1 MFLLMT
7 FWRQSMAKKN
17 ITKVA
22 DKLAK
27 VSEQV
32 NVYFYDNA
40 YMVEVSG
47 RDTNDDWTSVKL
59 VCKDLVEVRTVLD
72 EVDSLPKDS

>member
-1 MFLLMT
+1 
-7 FWRQSMAKKN
+7 MAKKA

-27 VSEQV
+27 VNECV

-47 RDTNDDWTSVKL
+47 RDSNDDWSNVKL
-59 VCKDLVEVRTVLD
+59 VCRDLNEVQAVLEEVE
-72 EVDSLPKDS
+72 SLPKDS

>member
-1 MFLLMT
+1 
-7 FWRQSMAKKN
+7 MARKN
-17 ITKVA
+17 ITKVS

-27 VSEQV
+27 VNECV

-47 RDTNDDWTSVKL
+47 RDSNDDWSNVKL
-59 VCKDLVEVRTVLD
+59 VCRDLNEVQAVLEEVE
-72 EVDSLPKDS
+72 SLPKDS

>member
-1 MFLLMT
+1 MP
-7 FWRQSMAKKN
+7 KKN
-17 ITKVA
+17 ITKVS

-27 VSEQV
+27 VGECV

-47 RDTNDDWTSVKL
+47 RDDNEDWASVKL
-59 VCKDLVEVRTVLD
+59 VCRDLNEVQAALE

>member
-1 MFLLMT
+1 
-7 FWRQSMAKKN
+7 MAKKN

-27 VSEQV
+27 VSECV

-47 RDTNDDWTSVKL
+47 RDDNEDWANVKL
-59 VCKDLVEVRTVLD
+59 VCRDLNEVQAVLEEVE
-72 EVDSLPKDS
+72 SLPKDS

>member
-1 MFLLMT
+1 
-7 FWRQSMAKKN
+7 MAKG
-17 ITKVA
+17 ITKVS
-22 DKLAK
+22 DKLTK
-27 VSEQV
+27 VGEFV

-47 RDTNDDWTSVKL
+47 RNKEDDWVSVKL
-59 VCKDLVEVRTVLD
+59 VCRDLNEVQAVLE

>member
-1 MFLLMT
+1 MGK
-7 FWRQSMAKKN
+7 RVISK
-17 ITKVA
+17 IA

-27 VSEQV
+27 VGECV

-47 RDTNDDWTSVKL
+47 RDSNDDWCNVKL
-59 VCKDLVEVRTVLD
+59 MCKDLDEVQALLR
-72 EVDSLPKDS
+72 EVDSLPRDT